1 MTHGELQALF
11 EAYVP
16 WNEQERNDRELAL
29 QAFRCFDDL
38 LTRENTILHLCA
50 SPWIISRDHRQ
61 VLLVYHRLYDS
72 WGWSGGHC
80 DGDGVLWRVAKR
92 EGMEESGIAS
102 LVLADERPIGIDV
115 LSVPR
120 HHKNGALVNAHLH
133 LNVTYLFYGDPALS
147 LSHKA
152 DEVKGARWFDV
163 EAIPRIVKEKA
174 MLPVY
179 AKLCE
184 RARTL

>member
-1 MTHGELQALF
+1 MKSLF
-11 EAYVP
+11 EQMGGTYTQCGDYLLP
-16 WNEQERNDRELAL
+16 DIELPPQE
-29 QAFRCFDDL
+29 
-38 LTRENTILHLCA
+38 
-50 SPWIISRDHRQ
+50 
-61 VLLVYHRLYDS
+61 
-72 WGWSGGHC
+72 
-80 DGDGVLWRVAKR
+80 
-92 EGMEESGIAS
+92 
-102 LVLADERPIGIDV
+102 ERPIGIDV

-120 HHKNGALVNAHLH
+120 HHKNGALVSAHLH

>member
-1 MTHGELQALF
+1 MR
-11 EAYVP
+11 AYRTTVSM
-16 WNEQERNDRELAL
+16 
-29 QAFRCFDDL
+29 
-38 LTRENTILHLCA
+38 NTIPRMSVPRILPSA
-50 SPWIISRDHRQ
+50 S
-61 VLLVYHRLYDS
+61 
-72 WGWSGGHC
+72 GW
-80 DGDGVLWRVAKR
+80 RA
-92 EGMEESGIAS
+92 IAS

-120 HHKNGALVNAHLH
+120 HHKNGALVSAHLH

-184 RARTL
+184 RARAL